1 MNYGADILAGLKR
14 LETGRERRFKLHRLK
29 LTAIP
34 TAGISWK
41 RHAGK
46 KHERARARARAFD
59 LPCRLH
65 SSRKWF
71 SPLYIP
77 EVLALAVFYP
87 SFVPVRLFSAR
98 FKLKNNSSTE
108 DNNTELQKMLL
119 ETLGRALQRLQSG
132 PITA

>member
-1 MNYGADILAGLKR
+1 MNSGAAGLKW

-46 KHERARARARAFD
+46 KHQREERVFG

-65 SSRKWF
+65 PSRKWF
-71 SPLYIP
+71 SPSYIP
-77 EVLALAVFYP
+77 EALALAVFYP
-87 SFVPVRLFSAR
+87 SFVPVGLFSVLI
-98 FKLKNNSSTE
+98 KLKNNSSTE

-119 ETLGRALQRLQSG
+119 ETLRRALQRL
-132 PITA
+132 

>member
-34 TAGISWK
+34 TEGISWK

-46 KHERARARARAFD
+46 KHEREREREREKERVFG

-77 EVLALAVFYP
+77 EALALAVFYP
-87 SFVPVRLFSAR
+87 SFVPVGLFSALI
-98 FKLKNNSSTE
+98 KLKNNSSTE

-119 ETLGRALQRLQSG
+119 ETLGRALQQL
-132 PITA
+132 